1 VEDGRATEGDYDI
14 RGTVVESASGTRGPL
29 LRLSGTP
36 QFLAPPLLGDPEFVL
51 SLQAD
56 TLFLLTTID
65 DFTDYVFIRDS
76 AEGG

>member
-14 RGTVVESASGTRGPL
+14 RGTEVESASGTRGPL

-36 QFLAPPLLGDPEFVL
+36 QFLGDPEFVL

-56 TLFLLTTID
+56 TLFLLTTLD

-76 AEGG
+76 VDGG